1 MVEWLA
7 VIAFCMND
15 QCMFWADTKTP
26 HFSQE
31 ACEVKIYEVQAAL
44 QSKGVKPEDMLS
56 TCLPLKFERV

>member
-7 VIAFCMND
+7 VIAFCLDD

-31 ACEVKIYEVQAAL
+31 TCEAKVIEVQMAL
-44 QSKGVKPEDMLS
+44 ASKGVKPEDMLS
-56 TCLPLKFERV
+56 VCLPLKFERV